1 MKRLLRLS
9 LLPLLS
15 IALAFSCQKI
25 ELPDGTADEGAQ
37 NAAGGGNGAS
47 PSLDTSNALTV
58 GEAMQRAADGSEVV
72 IKGYIVGYTA
82 SSMSNASFSVPG
94 DKANTNMLLSDTPD
108 EFDELC
114 CLPVEL
120 PTTGRNLR
128 GLLNLYDHPEY
139 FNQYIAIQG
148 KLTTYFRVN
157 GLKSPTAFAFIAPPE
172 NSGGGNESGSGD
184 NESGGDG
191 NESGGGGNESGGGD
205 EEEEDKGQGGSDGEE
220 EKPDDPQTDGKNY
233 PQISDSL
240 TIIAGR

>member
-9 LLPLLS
+9 LLPLFS
-15 IALAFSCQKI
+15 MALAFSCQKI

-37 NAAGGGNGAS
+37 NAAGGGNGSS

-58 GEAMQRAADGSEVV
+58 TEAMQRAADGSEVV
-72 IKGYIVGYTA
+72 IKGYIVGYTTT
-82 SSMSNASFSVPG
+82 SMNNVVFSIPD
-94 DKANTNMLLSDTPD
+94 DKPNTNMLLSDNPD
-108 EFDELC
+108 EYDELC

-148 KLTTYFRVN
+148 KLTTYFRVV
-157 GLKSPTAFAFIAPPE
+157 GLKSPTAFAFISPPE
-172 NSGGGNESGSGD
+172 NSGGDNESGSG
-184 NESGGDG
+184 S
-191 NESGGGGNESGGGD
+191 NESGGGD
-205 EEEEDKGQGGSDGEE
+205 EEDDDKGQGGSDGEE
-220 EKPDDPQTDGKNY
+220 EKPDNPPTDGKNY

>member
-15 IALAFSCQKI
+15 MALAFSCQKI

-37 NAAGGGNGAS
+37 NATGGGNGAS

-58 GEAMQRAADGSEVV
+58 TEAMQRAADGSEVV
-72 IKGYIVGYTA
+72 IKGYIVGYTTT
-82 SSMSNASFSVPG
+82 SMNNVVFSIPD
-94 DKANTNMLLSDTPD
+94 DKPNTNMLLSDNPD
-108 EFDELC
+108 EYDELC

-157 GLKSPTAFAFIAPPE
+157 GLKSTTAFAFIAPPE
-172 NSGGGNESGSGD
+172 NSGGGNESDSGD
-184 NESGGDG
+184 
-191 NESGGGGNESGGGD
+191 NESGGGD
-205 EEEEDKGQGGSDGEE
+205 EEEDDKGQGGSDGEE
-220 EKPDDPQTDGKNY
+220 GKPDNPPTDGKNY

>member
-15 IALAFSCQKI
+15 MALAFSCQKI

-37 NAAGGGNGAS
+37 NATGGGNGAS

-58 GEAMQRAADGSEVV
+58 TEAMQRAADGCEVV
-72 IKGYIVGYTA
+72 IKGYIVGYTTT
-82 SSMSNASFSVPG
+82 SMNNVVFSIPD
-94 DKANTNMLLSDTPD
+94 DKPNTNMLLSDYPD
-108 EFDELC
+108 EYDELC

-128 GLLNLYDHPEY
+128 GLLNLYEHPEY

-148 KLTTYFRVN
+148 KLTTYFRVV

-172 NSGGGNESGSGD
+172 NSSGD
-184 NESGGDG
+184 

-205 EEEEDKGQGGSDGEE
+205 EEEDDKGQGGSDGEE
-220 EKPDDPQTDGKNY
+220 EKPDNPPTDGKNY

>member
-15 IALAFSCQKI
+15 MALAFSCQKI

-58 GEAMQRAADGSEVV
+58 TEAMQRAADGSEVV
-72 IKGYIVGYTA
+72 IKGYIVGYTTT
-82 SSMSNASFSVPG
+82 SMNNVVFSIPD
-94 DKANTNMLLSDTPD
+94 DKPNTNMLLSDNPD
-108 EFDELC
+108 EYDELC

-148 KLTTYFRVN
+148 KLTTYFRVV

-172 NSGGGNESGSGD
+172 NSSGD
-184 NESGGDG
+184 NESGG
-191 NESGGGGNESGGGD
+191 
-205 EEEEDKGQGGSDGEE
+205 EEEEDDKGQGGSDGEE
-220 EKPDDPQTDGKNY
+220 EKPDNPPTDGKNY

>member
-58 GEAMQRAADGSEVV
+58 TEAMQRAADGSEVV
-72 IKGYIVGYTA
+72 IKGYIVGYTT
-82 SSMSNASFSVPG
+82 SSMSNASFSIPN

-148 KLTTYFRVN
+148 KLTTYFRVV

-172 NSGGGNESGSGD
+172 NSGGGNESGSGGNESGSGD
-184 NESGGDG
+184 NESGGD
-191 NESGGGGNESGGGD
+191 D
-205 EEEEDKGQGGSDGEE
+205 EEEDDKGQGGSDGEE
-220 EKPDDPQTDGKNY
+220 EKPDNPPTDGKNY

>member
-58 GEAMQRAADGSEVV
+58 TEAMQRAADGSEVV
-72 IKGYIVGYTA
+72 IKGYIVGYTT

-128 GLLNLYDHPEY
+128 GQLNLYDHPEY

-148 KLTTYFRVN
+148 KLTTYFRVV

-184 NESGGDG
+184 NESGGD
-191 NESGGGGNESGGGD
+191 D
-205 EEEEDKGQGGSDGEE
+205 EEEDDKGQGGSDGEE
-220 EKPDDPQTDGKNY
+220 EKPDNPPTDGKNY

>member
-15 IALAFSCQKI
+15 MALAFSCQKI
-25 ELPDGTADEGAQ
+25 ELPDGTADDSTQ

-72 IKGYIVGYTA
+72 IKGYIVGYTT

-172 NSGGGNESGSGD
+172 NSGGGNESGGGD
-184 NESGGDG
+184 NESG
-191 NESGGGGNESGGGD
+191 SGGNESGSG
-205 EEEEDKGQGGSDGEE
+205 EEEEDDKGQGGSDGEE
-220 EKPDDPQTDGKNY
+220 EKPDNPPTDGKNY

>member
-25 ELPDGTADEGAQ
+25 ELPDSTTDENTQ
-37 NAAGGGNGAS
+37 SAAGGGNGAS

-58 GEAMQRAADGSEVV
+58 GEAMLMAADGSEVI
-72 IKGYIVGYTA
+72 IKGYIVGYTTT
-82 SSMSNASFSVPG
+82 SMNRPTFSIPD
-94 DKANTNMLLSDTPD
+94 DKPNTNMLLSDNPD
-108 EFDELC
+108 EYDELC

-120 PTTGRNLR
+120 PTTGKNMR

-139 FNQYIAIQG
+139 FNQYIAIKG
-148 KLTTYFRVN
+148 TLTTYFRVV
-157 GLKSPTAFAFIAPPE
+157 GLKSPTAFAFITPP
-172 NSGGGNESGSGD
+172 GNNGGD
-184 NESGGDG
+184 NESDDGD
-191 NESGGGGNESGGGD
+191 GD
-205 EEEEDKGQGGSDGEE
+205 EEDKPGDGDDGEE
-220 EKPDDPQTDGKNY
+220 EKPDNPPTDGKNY

>member
-1 MKRLLRLS
+1 MKRLIRLS

-25 ELPDGTADEGAQ
+25 ELPDGTADDSTQ

-58 GEAMQRAADGSEVV
+58 TEAMQRAADGSEVV
-72 IKGYIVGYTA
+72 IKGYIVGYTT
-82 SSMSNASFSVPG
+82 SSMSNASFSIPN

-148 KLTTYFRVN
+148 KLTTYFRVV

-184 NESGGDG
+184 NESGG
-191 NESGGGGNESGGGD
+191 GD
-205 EEEEDKGQGGSDGEE
+205 EEEGDKGQGGSDGEE
-220 EKPDDPQTDGKNY
+220 EKPDNPPTDGKNY

>member
-15 IALAFSCQKI
+15 IVLAFSCQKI
-25 ELPDGTADEGAQ
+25 ELPDSTTDEDEQ
-37 NAAGGGNGAS
+37 SAAGGGNGAS

-58 GEAMQRAADGSEVV
+58 GEAMLMAADGSEVV
-72 IKGYIVGYTA
+72 IKGYIAGYVTT
-82 SSMSNASFSVPG
+82 SMNYPLFSIPD
-94 DKANTNMLLSDTPD
+94 DKPNTNMLLSDNPNEYD
-108 EFDELC
+108 ETC

-120 PTTGRNLR
+120 PTTGRNMR

-148 KLTTYFRVN
+148 KLTTYFRVV
-157 GLKSPTAFAFIAPPE
+157 GLKSPTAFAFISPPE
-172 NSGGGNESGSGD
+172 NSGGD
-184 NESGGDG
+184 NESGD
-191 NESGGGGNESGGGD
+191 SD
-205 EEEEDKGQGGSDGEE
+205 EEDDDKGQGGSDGEE
-220 EKPDDPQTDGKNY
+220 EKPDNPPTDGKNY

>member
-9 LLPLLS
+9 LLPLLP

-25 ELPDGTADEGAQ
+25 ELPDGTADDSAQ

-47 PSLDTSNALTV
+47 PSLDTSHAITV
-58 GEAMQRAADGSEVV
+58 TEAMQRTADGSEVV
-72 IKGYIVGYTA
+72 IKGYIVGYTT

-108 EFDELC
+108 EDDDLF

-128 GLLNLYDHPEY
+128 GQLNLYDHPEY

-148 KLTTYFRVN
+148 KLTTYFRVV

-172 NSGGGNESGSGD
+172 NSGGGNESGNGD
-184 NESGGDG
+184 
-191 NESGGGGNESGGGD
+191 NESGGGD
-205 EEEEDKGQGGSDGEE
+205 EEEDDKGQGGSDGEE
-220 EKPDDPQTDGKNY
+220 EKPDNPPTDGKNY

>member
-15 IALAFSCQKI
+15 MALAFSCQKI
-25 ELPDGTADEGAQ
+25 ELPDGTADDSTQ

-47 PSLDTSNALTV
+47 PSLDTSKALTV
-58 GEAMQRAADGSEVV
+58 TEAMQRAADGSEVV
-72 IKGYIVGYTA
+72 IKGYIVGYTTT
-82 SSMSNASFSVPG
+82 SMNNVVFSIPD
-94 DKANTNMLLSDTPD
+94 DKPNTNMLLSDNPD
-108 EFDELC
+108 EYDELC

-148 KLTTYFRVN
+148 KLTTYFRVV
-157 GLKSPTAFAFIAPPE
+157 GLKSPTAFAFLAPPE
-172 NSGGGNESGSGD
+172 NSSGD
-184 NESGGDG
+184 NESGG
-191 NESGGGGNESGGGD
+191 
-205 EEEEDKGQGGSDGEE
+205 EEEEDDKGQGGSDGEE
-220 EKPDDPQTDGKNY
+220 EKPDNPPTDGKNY

>member
-15 IALAFSCQKI
+15 MALAFSCQKI
-25 ELPDGTADEGAQ
+25 ELPDSTADDSTQ

-58 GEAMQRAADGSEVV
+58 TEAMQRAADGSEVV
-72 IKGYIVGYTA
+72 IKGYIVGYTT
-82 SSMSNASFSVPG
+82 SSMNYPSFSVPD
-94 DKANTNMLLSDTPD
+94 DKPNTNMLLSDTPD

-148 KLTTYFRVN
+148 KLTTYFRVV

-172 NSGGGNESGSGD
+172 NSGGGNESGSG
-184 NESGGDG
+184 S
-191 NESGGGGNESGGGD
+191 NESGGGD
-205 EEEEDKGQGGSDGEE
+205 EEEGDKGQGGSDGEE
-220 EKPDDPQTDGKNY
+220 EKPDNPPTDGKNY

>member
-15 IALAFSCQKI
+15 MALAFSCQKI

-58 GEAMQRAADGSEVV
+58 TEAMQRTADGSEVV
-72 IKGYIVGYTA
+72 IKGYIVGYTT
-82 SSMSNASFSVPG
+82 SSMNYPSFSVPD
-94 DKANTNMLLSDTPD
+94 DKPNTNMLLSDTPD

-148 KLTTYFRVN
+148 KLTTYFRVV

-172 NSGGGNESGSGD
+172 NSGGGNESGDGEEEEDDEGQGD
-184 NESGGDG
+184 
-191 NESGGGGNESGGGD
+191 GD
-205 EEEEDKGQGGSDGEE
+205 EEEE
-220 EKPDDPQTDGKNY
+220 KPDSTQTDGKNY

>member
-72 IKGYIVGYTA
+72 IKGYIVGYTT

-128 GLLNLYDHPEY
+128 GQLNLYDHPEY
-139 FNQYIAIQG
+139 LNQYIAIQG
-148 KLTTYFRVN
+148 KLTTYFRVV

-172 NSGGGNESGSGD
+172 NSGGD
-184 NESGGDG
+184 NESGDSN
-191 NESGGGGNESGGGD
+191 NESGGSNNESGGSDG
-205 EEEEDKGQGGSDGEE
+205 EEDDEGQGGSDGEE
-220 EKPDDPQTDGKNY
+220 EKPDSPPTDGKNY

>member
-37 NAAGGGNGAS
+37 NAAGDGNGAS

-72 IKGYIVGYTA
+72 IKGYIVGYTT

-139 FNQYIAIQG
+139 LNQYIAIQG
-148 KLTTYFRVN
+148 KLTTYFRVV

-172 NSGGGNESGSGD
+172 NSGGD
-184 NESGGDG
+184 
-191 NESGGGGNESGGGD
+191 NESGGGGNESGGG
-205 EEEEDKGQGGSDGEE
+205 EEEEDDKGQGGSDGEE
-220 EKPDDPQTDGKNY
+220 EKPDNPPTDGKNY

>member
-15 IALAFSCQKI
+15 MALAFSCQKI
-25 ELPDGTADEGAQ
+25 ELPDGTADDSTQ

-82 SSMSNASFSVPG
+82 SSMSNATFAVPG

-148 KLTTYFRVN
+148 KLTTYFRVV

-184 NESGGDG
+184 NESGG
-191 NESGGGGNESGGGD
+191 GD
-205 EEEEDKGQGGSDGEE
+205 EEEDDKGQGGSDGEE
-220 EKPDDPQTDGKNY
+220 EKPDNPPTDGKNY

>member
-15 IALAFSCQKI
+15 MALAFSCQKI
-25 ELPDGTADEGAQ
+25 ELPDGTADDGTQ

-72 IKGYIVGYTA
+72 IKGYIVGYTT

-108 EFDELC
+108 EYDELC

-148 KLTTYFRVN
+148 KLTTYFRVV
-157 GLKSPTAFAFIAPPE
+157 GLKSPTAFAFITPPE
-172 NSGGGNESGSGD
+172 NSGGD
-184 NESGGDG
+184 
-191 NESGGGGNESGGGD
+191 NESGGGD
-205 EEEEDKGQGGSDGEE
+205 EEEDDEGQGDGDEDE
-220 EKPDDPQTDGKNY
+220 EKPDSTQTDGKNY

>member
-1 MKRLLRLS
+1 MKRLIRLS

-15 IALAFSCQKI
+15 MALAFSCQKI
-25 ELPDGTADEGAQ
+25 ELPDGTADDSTQ

-58 GEAMQRAADGSEVV
+58 TEAMQRAADGSEVV
-72 IKGYIVGYTA
+72 IKGYIVGYTT
-82 SSMSNASFSVPG
+82 SSMSNASFSIPN

-148 KLTTYFRVN
+148 KLTTYFRVV

-184 NESGGDG
+184 NESGG
-191 NESGGGGNESGGGD
+191 GD
-205 EEEEDKGQGGSDGEE
+205 EEEGDKGQGGSDGEE
-220 EKPDDPQTDGKNY
+220 EKPDNPPTDGKNY

>member
-15 IALAFSCQKI
+15 MALAFSCQKI
-25 ELPDGTADEGAQ
+25 ELPDGTADEDAQ
-37 NAAGGGNGAS
+37 NATGGGNGAS

-58 GEAMQRAADGSEVV
+58 TEAMQRAADGSEVV
-72 IKGYIVGYTA
+72 IKGYIVGYTTT
-82 SSMSNASFSVPG
+82 SMNNVVFSIPD
-94 DKANTNMLLSDTPD
+94 DKPNTNMLLSDNPD
-108 EFDELC
+108 EYDELC

-148 KLTTYFRVN
+148 KLTTYFRVV
-157 GLKSPTAFAFIAPPE
+157 GLKSPTAFAFITPPG
-172 NSGGGNESGSGD
+172 NNGGGNESGD
-184 NESGGDG
+184 
-191 NESGGGGNESGGGD
+191 GD
-205 EEEEDKGQGGSDGEE
+205 EEEDDEGQGDGNGEA
-220 EKPDDPQTDGKNY
+220 EKPDSTQTDGKNY
-233 PQISDSL
+233 PQISDAL

>member
-15 IALAFSCQKI
+15 MALAFSCQKI
-25 ELPDGTADEGAQ
+25 ELPDGTADDSTQ

-58 GEAMQRAADGSEVV
+58 TEAMQRAADGSEVV
-72 IKGYIVGYTA
+72 IKGYIVGYTT

-108 EFDELC
+108 EDDDLF

-120 PTTGRNLR
+120 PTTGKNLR

-148 KLTTYFRVN
+148 KLTTYFRVV
-157 GLKSPTAFAFIAPPE
+157 GLKSPTAFAFITPPE
-172 NSGGGNESGSGD
+172 NSGGD

-191 NESGGGGNESGGGD
+191 NESGGDGNESGGGD
-205 EEEEDKGQGGSDGEE
+205 EEEDDKGQGGSDGEE
-220 EKPDDPQTDGKNY
+220 EKPDNPPTDGKNY

>member
-15 IALAFSCQKI
+15 MALAFSCQKI

-58 GEAMQRAADGSEVV
+58 TEAMQRAADGSEVV
-72 IKGYIVGYTA
+72 IKGYIVGYTT

-148 KLTTYFRVN
+148 KLTTYFRVV

-184 NESGGDG
+184 NESGG
-191 NESGGGGNESGGGD
+191 GD
-205 EEEEDKGQGGSDGEE
+205 EEEDDKGQGGSDGEE
-220 EKPDDPQTDGKNY
+220 EKPDNPPTDGKNY

>member
-15 IALAFSCQKI
+15 MALAFSCQKI

-72 IKGYIVGYTA
+72 IKGYIVGYTT

-108 EFDELC
+108 EYDELC

-148 KLTTYFRVN
+148 KLTTYFRVV

-184 NESGGDG
+184 NESGG
-191 NESGGGGNESGGGD
+191 GD
-205 EEEEDKGQGGSDGEE
+205 EEEDDKGQGGSDGEE
-220 EKPDDPQTDGKNY
+220 EKPDNPPTDGKNY

>member
-15 IALAFSCQKI
+15 IALVFSCQKI
-25 ELPDGTADEGAQ
+25 ELPDSTTDEDKQ
-37 NAAGGGNGAS
+37 SAAGGGN
-47 PSLDTSNALTV
+47 DTSSAPDMSNALTV
-58 GEAMQRAADGSEVV
+58 GEAMLMAADGSEVV
-72 IKGYIVGYTA
+72 IKGYIVGYVTT
-82 SSMSNASFSVPG
+82 SMNYPLFSIPD
-94 DKANTNMLLSDTPD
+94 DKPNTNMLLSDNPNEYD
-108 EFDELC
+108 ETC

-139 FNQYIAIQG
+139 FNQYIAIKG
-148 KLTTYFRVN
+148 TLTTYFRVN
-157 GLKSPTAFAFIAPPE
+157 GLKSPTAFAFITPPG
-172 NSGGGNESGSGD
+172 NNGGGNESGDGD
-184 NESGGDG
+184 
-191 NESGGGGNESGGGD
+191 GD
-205 EEEEDKGQGGSDGEE
+205 EEDKPGDGGDGEE

>member
-15 IALAFSCQKI
+15 MALAFSCQKI
-25 ELPDGTADEGAQ
+25 ELPDGTADDSTQ

-58 GEAMQRAADGSEVV
+58 TEAMQRAADGSEVV
-72 IKGYIVGYTA
+72 IKGYIVGYTTT
-82 SSMSNASFSVPG
+82 SMNRPTFSIPD
-94 DKANTNMLLSDTPD
+94 DKPNTNMLLSDNPD
-108 EFDELC
+108 EYDELC

-120 PTTGRNLR
+120 PTTGKNMR

-139 FNQYIAIQG
+139 FNQYIAIKG
-148 KLTTYFRVN
+148 TLTTYFRVV
-157 GLKSPTAFAFIAPPE
+157 GLKSPTAFAFITPPE

-184 NESGGDG
+184 NES
-191 NESGGGGNESGGGD
+191 SGGD

-220 EKPDDPQTDGKNY
+220 EKPDNPPTDGKNY

>member
-15 IALAFSCQKI
+15 MALAFSCQKI
-25 ELPDGTADEGAQ
+25 ELPDGTADDSTQ
-37 NAAGGGNGAS
+37 NATGGGNGAS

-58 GEAMQRAADGSEVV
+58 TEAIQRAADGSEVV
-72 IKGYIVGYTA
+72 IKGYIVGYTT
-82 SSMSNASFSVPG
+82 SSMNYPSFSVPD
-94 DKANTNMLLSDTPD
+94 DKPNTNMLLSDNPD
-108 EFDELC
+108 EYDELC

-148 KLTTYFRVN
+148 KLTTYFRVV

-184 NESGGDG
+184 NESGG
-191 NESGGGGNESGGGD
+191 GD
-205 EEEEDKGQGGSDGEE
+205 EEEDDKGQGGSDGEE
-220 EKPDDPQTDGKNY
+220 EKPDNPPTDGKNY

>member
-47 PSLDTSNALTV
+47 PSLNTSNALTV
-58 GEAMQRAADGSEVV
+58 AEAMQRTADGSEVV
-72 IKGYIVGYTA
+72 IKGYIVGYTT
-82 SSMSNASFSVPG
+82 SSMNYPSFSVPD
-94 DKANTNMLLSDTPD
+94 DKPNTNMLLSDTPD

-148 KLTTYFRVN
+148 KLTTYFRVV

-172 NSGGGNESGSGD
+172 NSGDD
-184 NESGGDG
+184 NESGGG
-191 NESGGGGNESGGGD
+191 N
-205 EEEEDKGQGGSDGEE
+205 EEEDDEGQGDGDEDE
-220 EKPDDPQTDGKNY
+220 EKPDSTQTDGKNY

>member
-15 IALAFSCQKI
+15 MALAFSCQKI

-37 NAAGGGNGAS
+37 NATGGGNGAS

-58 GEAMQRAADGSEVV
+58 AEAMQRTADGSEVV
-72 IKGYIVGYTA
+72 IKGYIVGYTK
-82 SSMSNASFSVPG
+82 SSMNYPSFSIPN
-94 DKANTNMLLSDTPD
+94 DKPNTNMLLSDTPD
-108 EFDELC
+108 EYDELC

-148 KLTTYFRVN
+148 KLTTYFRVV

-172 NSGGGNESGSGD
+172 NSGGDNESGSG
-184 NESGGDG
+184 S
-191 NESGGGGNESGGGD
+191 NESGGGD
-205 EEEEDKGQGGSDGEE
+205 EEEGDKGQGGSDGEE
-220 EKPDDPQTDGKNY
+220 EKPDNPPTDGKNY

>member
-15 IALAFSCQKI
+15 IALVFSCQKI
-25 ELPDGTADEGAQ
+25 ELPDSTTDEDKQ
-37 NAAGGGNGAS
+37 SAAGGGNGAS

-58 GEAMQRAADGSEVV
+58 GEAMLMTADGNEVV
-72 IKGYIVGYTA
+72 IKGYIVGYVTT
-82 SSMSNASFSVPG
+82 SMNRPTFSIPD
-94 DKANTNMLLSDTPD
+94 DKPNTNMLLSDDPD
-108 EFDELC
+108 EYDELC

-120 PTTGRNLR
+120 PTTGKNMR

-139 FNQYIAIQG
+139 FNQYIAIKG
-148 KLTTYFRVN
+148 TLTTYFRVV
-157 GLKSPTAFAFIAPPE
+157 GLKSPTAFAFITPPG
-172 NSGGGNESGSGD
+172 NNGGGNESDDGD
-184 NESGGDG
+184 
-191 NESGGGGNESGGGD
+191 GD
-205 EEEEDKGQGGSDGEE
+205 EEDKPGDGGDGEE

>member
-15 IALAFSCQKI
+15 MALAFSCQKI
-25 ELPDGTADEGAQ
+25 ELPDSTTDENTQ
-37 NAAGGGNGAS
+37 SAAGGGNGAS

-58 GEAMQRAADGSEVV
+58 TEAMQRAADGSEVV
-72 IKGYIVGYTA
+72 IKGYIVGYTT

-148 KLTTYFRVN
+148 KLTTYFRVV
-157 GLKSPTAFAFIAPPE
+157 GLKSPTAFAFITPPE
-172 NSGGGNESGSGD
+172 NSGGD
-184 NESGGDG
+184 NESGDSN
-191 NESGGGGNESGGGD
+191 NESGGSD
-205 EEEEDKGQGGSDGEE
+205 EEEDDEGQGGSDGEE
-220 EKPDDPQTDGKNY
+220 EKPDNPPTDGKNY

>member
-15 IALAFSCQKI
+15 MALAFSCQKI
-25 ELPDGTADEGAQ
+25 ELPDGTADDSTQ

-72 IKGYIVGYTA
+72 IKGYIVGYTT
-82 SSMSNASFSVPG
+82 SSMNYPSFSIPN
-94 DKANTNMLLSDTPD
+94 DKPNTNMLLSDTPN

-148 KLTTYFRVN
+148 KLTTYFRVV

-184 NESGGDG
+184 NESGGD
-191 NESGGGGNESGGGD
+191 D
-205 EEEEDKGQGGSDGEE
+205 EEEDDKGQGGSDGEE
-220 EKPDDPQTDGKNY
+220 EKPDNPPTDGKNY

>member
-15 IALAFSCQKI
+15 MTLAFSCQKI

-120 PTTGRNLR
+120 PTTGKNLR

-191 NESGGGGNESGGGD
+191 NESGGGD

-220 EKPDDPQTDGKNY
+220 EKPDNPPTDGKNY

>member
-15 IALAFSCQKI
+15 MALAFSCQKI
-25 ELPDGTADEGAQ
+25 ELPDGTADDSTQ

-58 GEAMQRAADGSEVV
+58 TEAMQRAADGSEVV
-72 IKGYIVGYTA
+72 IKGYIVGYTT

-108 EFDELC
+108 EDDDLF

-148 KLTTYFRVN
+148 KLTTYFRVV

-172 NSGGGNESGSGD
+172 NSGGDNESGSGS

-191 NESGGGGNESGGGD
+191 NESGGGD
-205 EEEEDKGQGGSDGEE
+205 EEEDDKGQGGSDGEE
-220 EKPDDPQTDGKNY
+220 EKPDNPPTDGKNY

>member
-15 IALAFSCQKI
+15 MALAFSCQKI
-25 ELPDGTADEGAQ
+25 ELPDDTADEDAQ
-37 NAAGGGNGAS
+37 NATGGGNGAS

-72 IKGYIVGYTA
+72 IKGYIVGYTTT
-82 SSMSNASFSVPG
+82 SMNNVVFSIPD
-94 DKANTNMLLSDTPD
+94 DKPNTNMLLSDNPD
-108 EFDELC
+108 EYDELC

-148 KLTTYFRVN
+148 KLTTYFRVV
-157 GLKSPTAFAFIAPPE
+157 GLKSPTVFAFIAPPE

-184 NESGGDG
+184 NES
-191 NESGGGGNESGGGD
+191 SGGD

-220 EKPDDPQTDGKNY
+220 EKPDNPSTDGKNY

-240 TIIAGR
+240 TIIAGRCILSR

>member
-58 GEAMQRAADGSEVV
+58 AEAMQRTADGSEVV
-72 IKGYIVGYTA
+72 IKGYIVGYTT
-82 SSMSNASFSVPG
+82 SSMNYPSFSVPD
-94 DKANTNMLLSDTPD
+94 DKPNTNMLLSDTPD

-148 KLTTYFRVN
+148 KLTTYFRVV
-157 GLKSPTAFAFIAPPE
+157 GLKSPTAFAFITPPE
-172 NSGGGNESGSGD
+172 NSGGGNESG
-184 NESGGDG
+184 
-191 NESGGGGNESGGGD
+191 GGD
-205 EEEEDKGQGGSDGEE
+205 EEDDDEGQGDGDGEA
-220 EKPDDPQTDGKNY
+220 EKPDSTQTDGKNY

>member
-15 IALAFSCQKI
+15 MALAFSCQKI

-58 GEAMQRAADGSEVV
+58 AEAMQRTADGSEVV
-72 IKGYIVGYTA
+72 IKGYIVGYTT
-82 SSMSNASFSVPG
+82 SSMNYPSFSVPD
-94 DKANTNMLLSDTPD
+94 DKPNTNMLLSDNPD
-108 EFDELC
+108 EYDELC

-148 KLTTYFRVN
+148 KLTTYFRVVV
-157 GLKSPTAFAFIAPPE
+157 LKSPTAFAFIAPPE
-172 NSGGGNESGSGD
+172 NSSGD

-191 NESGGGGNESGGGD
+191 NESGGGD
-205 EEEEDKGQGGSDGEE
+205 EEEGDKGQGGSDGE
-220 EKPDDPQTDGKNY
+220 
-233 PQISDSL
+233 
-240 TIIAGR
+240 

>member
-15 IALAFSCQKI
+15 MALAFSCQKI
-25 ELPDGTADEGAQ
+25 ELPDGTADEDAQ
-37 NAAGGGNGAS
+37 NATGGGNGAS

-58 GEAMQRAADGSEVV
+58 TEAMQRAADGSEVV
-72 IKGYIVGYTA
+72 IKGYIVGYTTT
-82 SSMSNASFSVPG
+82 SMNNVVFSIPD
-94 DKANTNMLLSDTPD
+94 DKPNTNMLLSDNPD
-108 EFDELC
+108 EYDELC

-148 KLTTYFRVN
+148 KLTTYFRVV

-172 NSGGGNESGSGD
+172 NSSGD
-184 NESGGDG
+184 

-205 EEEEDKGQGGSDGEE
+205 EEEDDKGQGGSDGEE
-220 EKPDDPQTDGKNY
+220 EKPDNPPTDGKNY

>member
-1 MKRLLRLS
+1 MKRLIRLS

-72 IKGYIVGYTA
+72 IKGHIVGYTA
-82 SSMSNASFSVPG
+82 SSMSNASFSVPS

-148 KLTTYFRVN
+148 KLTTYFRVV

-172 NSGGGNESGSGD
+172 NSGGGNESG
-184 NESGGDG
+184 GGG
-191 NESGGGGNESGGGD
+191 NESGSGDNESGGGD
-205 EEEEDKGQGGSDGEE
+205 EEEDDKGQGGSDGEE
-220 EKPDDPQTDGKNY
+220 EKPDNPPTDGKNY